1 MNEII
6 YLKFERTK
14 LYFDFTDERFE
25 KFRKECSSIN
35 SKGVSRGTINF
46 WAATIDE
53 YKNSK
58 QVERTF
64 LNSEKE
70 GNLVVFEEDEIKE
83 GQVVQVRLDV
93 ASSRKYIE
101 REELFFVF
109 VFDSEGNLGVLFFD
123 TLFKAD
129 RYARTKCNS
138 EV

>member
-6 YLKFERTK
+6 YLKYEGSK

-25 KFRKECSSIN
+25 KFKKESGSIN
-35 SKGVSRGTINF
+35 STGVSRGTVNF

-64 LNSEKE
+64 LNSEEE
-70 GNLVVFEEDEIKE
+70 GNLVVFDEKEIKE
-83 GQVVQVRLDV
+83 GQVVQTRLDI
-93 ASSRKYIE
+93 ASSRKYLD
-101 REELFFVF
+101 RLELFFVF

-123 TLFKAD
+123 TLFKAV

>member
-6 YLKFERTK
+6 YLEYEGSK

-25 KFRKECSSIN
+25 KFKKESGSIN
-35 SKGVSRGTINF
+35 SKGVSRGTVNF
-46 WAATIDE
+46 WAATIDQ
-53 YKNSK
+53 YNNSK

-64 LNSEKE
+64 LNSEAE
-70 GNLVVFEEDEIKE
+70 GSFVVFDEEKIKE
-83 GQVVQVRLDV
+83 GQVVQARLDI
-93 ASSRKYIE
+93 ASSRKYLD
-101 REELFFVF
+101 RLELFFVF

-123 TLFKAD
+123 TLFKAV